1 MLVKLGMKEDVAEL
15 AAHDPCN
22 FSGLACNF
30 RGEV

>member
-22 FSGLACNF
+22 FAGLACNF